1 MWIMTSEGFVT
12 PADIPAALKRQFQD
26 LDFVDYDMQLRARD
40 RKVLVKLRKRMIANG
55 CSVSAISD
63 TRDRDYE
70 YRVYVIRDE
79 FANVLA
85 DMVRAIDYEK
95 FKPTTERRGGGGK
108 DTHNLYIKLW
118 YAIAEHYDSPI
129 LERYMRRRSSR

>member
-1 MWIMTSEGFVT
+1 MWIMMSEGFVT

-95 FKPTTERRGGGGK
+95 FKPTTGRRGGGGK